1 MSTKELT
8 ISEANRL
15 IEDIEAGKIGVQSAL
30 IEAAKATGAIV
41 VEK

>member
-30 IEAAKATGAIV
+30 IKAAKATGA
-41 VEK
+41 VEVKE